1 MTKRAIFFASSSL
14 ALTLALSGAAAAE
27 PLPSGAWP
35 PFMRDATR
43 GAPSAW
49 EPTADATVEAPTVDA
64 TVGDVPDFIAGE
76 IVVDVKDELSE
87 EEIRELARDFHI
99 SLRDNSPD
107 VKDDGKI
114 AIADVPASEASELIA
129 RLSADPRV
137 EAAERV
143 GVARILWAPND
154 PKYGEQWHM
163 KRAGAESAWEYA
175 CGQGVTVAVVDTG
188 IACYDAQGFMKGTDL
203 AGTTCVPGYNF
214 VGKNEIAADDQGH
227 GTHVAGTIAQTTNNG
242 VGVAGL
248 AHCSKLMPVKVLSAR
263 GWGTMADVAEG
274 IRWAADHGAK
284 VINLSLGAPVKSK
297 VVENAVNHA
306 IKKGVVVVA
315 AAGNSGRSVGWPAAY
330 PRVIAVSATDKNDS
344 IAWFSS
350 RGPEVAIGAPGVGV
364 TQQTICEAGKNKC
377 EQWGVF
383 NGTSMASPHVAGA
396 AALLVGQGVTDP
408 DSVKAI
414 LQATATPKE
423 DKNLFGAGI
432 LEAGKAAV
440 RTHWAHVAVRLIALS
455 ALAFALARRIRQKG
469 GKVEGGMGKVAGALF
484 GSVGLLPFLPLLGI
498 PARSGSM
505 RWIVELGMKPLGEWT
520 LLFSPGLHK
529 WLPLASA
536 LPIFGLTALVLGN
549 KHLRPIL
556 GGLALGTS
564 ALLAQLAVSGETFYA
579 LGPFMLRVWCV
590 VNALLCLWVARLA
603 LDAKKA

>member
-1 MTKRAIFFASSSL
+1 MTKRALLVASSSL
-14 ALTLALSGAAAAE
+14 ALVLALPGHAAADT
-27 PLPSGAWP
+27 LWP
-35 PFMRDATR
+35 PILRD
-43 GAPSAW
+43 
-49 EPTADATVEAPTVDA
+49 VAPTSEGVTA
-64 TVGDVPDFIAGE
+64 SVGDVIPGE
-76 IVVDVKDELSE
+76 IVVDVKDSLSDA
-87 EEIRELARDFHI
+87 EIQDLANEFHI
-99 SLRDNSPD
+99 TLRDNSPG
-107 VKDDGKI
+107 VKDDGNVT
-114 AIADVPASEASELIA
+114 IADVPQDRVAELVA

-137 EAAERV
+137 EAAEPA
-143 GVARILWAPND
+143 GVAKMLWTPND

-175 CGQGVTVAVVDTG
+175 CGQGVTVSVVDTG
-188 IACYDAQGFMKGTDL
+188 IACYDAEGFMKGTDL
-203 AGTTCVPGYNF
+203 AGTTCVAGYNF

-248 AHCSKLMPVKVLSAR
+248 AHCAKLMPVKVLSAR

-274 IRWAADHGAK
+274 IRWSADHGAQ

-330 PRVIAVSATDKNDS
+330 PGVIAVSATDKNDS

-350 RGPEVAIGAPGVGV
+350 RGPQVAIGAPGVGV

-396 AALLVGQGVTDP
+396 AALLVGQGITNP

-423 DKNLFGAGI
+423 DTNLFGAGI
-432 LEAGKAAV
+432 LEAGKAASH
-440 RTHWAHVAVRLIALS
+440 THWAHVAVRLLALV
-455 ALAFALARRIRQKG
+455 ALAAVVVRRIKKKG
-469 GKVEGGMGKVAGALF
+469 GAVEGGKGKVLGALAA
-484 GSVGLLPFLPLLGI
+484 SVGLLPMLPLLGV
-498 PARSGSM
+498 PARAGGM
-505 RWIVELGMKPLGEWT
+505 RVFAELAMKPIGEWT
-520 LLFSPGLHK
+520 ILFAPSLHK

-536 LPIFGLTALVLGN
+536 LPVFGLTALLFGS
-549 KHLRPIL
+549 KRMRPAL
-556 GGLALGTS
+556 GGMALGTA
-564 ALLAQLAVSGETFYA
+564 ALLVQIGISGETFYA
-579 LGPFMLRVWCV
+579 LGPFMLRIWCA
-590 VNALLCLWVARLA
+590 VNVLACLWLARLA

>member
-1 MTKRAIFFASSSL
+1 MTKRALLVASSSL
-14 ALTLALSGAAAAE
+14 ALVLALPGHAAADT
-27 PLPSGAWP
+27 LWP
-35 PFMRDATR
+35 PILRD
-43 GAPSAW
+43 
-49 EPTADATVEAPTVDA
+49 VAPTSEGVTA
-64 TVGDVPDFIAGE
+64 SVGDVIPGE
-76 IVVDVKDELSE
+76 IVVDVKDSLSDA
-87 EEIRELARDFHI
+87 EIQDLANEFHI
-99 SLRDNSPD
+99 TLRDNSPG
-107 VKDDGKI
+107 VKDDGNVT
-114 AIADVPASEASELIA
+114 IADVPQDRVAELVA

-137 EAAERV
+137 EAAEPA
-143 GVARILWAPND
+143 GVAKMLWTPND

-175 CGQGVTVAVVDTG
+175 CGQGVTVSVVDTG
-188 IACYDAQGFMKGTDL
+188 IACYDAEGFMKGTDL
-203 AGTTCVPGYNF
+203 AGTTCVAGYDF

-248 AHCSKLMPVKVLSAR
+248 AHCAKLMPVKVLSAR

-274 IRWAADHGAK
+274 IRWSADHGAQ

-330 PRVIAVSATDKNDS
+330 PGVIAVSATDKNDS

-350 RGPEVAIGAPGVGV
+350 RGPQVAIGAPGVGV

-396 AALLVGQGVTDP
+396 AALLVGQGITNP
-408 DSVKAI
+408 ESVKAI

-423 DKNLFGAGI
+423 DTNLFGAGI
-432 LEAGKAAV
+432 LEAGKAASH
-440 RTHWAHVAVRLIALS
+440 THWAHVAVRLLALV
-455 ALAFALARRIRQKG
+455 ALAAVVVRRIKKKG
-469 GKVEGGMGKVAGALF
+469 GAVEGGKGKVLGALAA
-484 GSVGLLPFLPLLGI
+484 SVGLLPMLPLLGV
-498 PARSGSM
+498 PARAGGM
-505 RWIVELGMKPLGEWT
+505 RVFAELAMKPIGEWT
-520 LLFSPGLHK
+520 ILFAPSLHK

-536 LPIFGLTALVLGN
+536 LPVFGLTALLFGS
-549 KHLRPIL
+549 KRMRPAL
-556 GGLALGTS
+556 GGMALGTA
-564 ALLAQLAVSGETFYA
+564 ALLVQIGISGETFYA
-579 LGPFMLRVWCV
+579 LGPFMLRIWCA
-590 VNALLCLWVARLA
+590 VNVLACLWLARLA

>member
-1 MTKRAIFFASSSL
+1 MTKRALFLASSSL
-14 ALTLALSGAAAAE
+14 ALMLGLSGHAAAE
-27 PLPSGAWP
+27 PMWP
-35 PFMRDATR
+35 PIMRDVVPT
-43 GAPSAW
+43 S
-49 EPTADATVEAPTVDA
+49 EPATAD
-64 TVGDVPDFIAGE
+64 VGDFIPGE
-76 IVVDVKDELSE
+76 IVVDMKDDLSDSE
-87 EEIRELARDFHI
+87 VQELARKFHI
-99 SLRDNSPD
+99 TLRDNSPG
-107 VKDDGKI
+107 VKDDGNV
-114 AIADVPASEASELIA
+114 AVANVPASEVASLVSRIA
-129 RLSADPRV
+129 ADPRV
-137 EAAERV
+137 EAAEPA
-143 GVARILWAPND
+143 GIAKMLWTPNA

-163 KRAGAESAWEYA
+163 KRAAPEKAWEYA
-175 CGQGVTVAVVDTG
+175 CGEGVTVSVVDTG
-188 IACYDAQGFMKGTDL
+188 IACYDAEGFMKGTVL

-214 VGKNEIAADDQGH
+214 VAKNEIAADDQGH

-248 AHCSKLMPVKVLSAR
+248 AHCAKLMPVKVLSAR

-274 IRWAADHGAK
+274 IRWSADHGAQ
-284 VINLSLGAPVKSK
+284 VINLSLGAPMKSK

-330 PRVIAVSATDKNDS
+330 PGVIAVSATDKNDS

-396 AALLVGQGVTDP
+396 AALLVGQGVTNP

-414 LQATATPKE
+414 LQATASPKE

-432 LEAGKAAV
+432 LEAGNAAM
-440 RTHWAHVAVRLIALS
+440 RTHWVHVAVRLV
-455 ALAFALARRIRQKG
+455 ALAALAARVGSRIRKKG
-469 GKVEGGMGKVAGALF
+469 GKVEGGVGKVAGALVA
-484 GSVGLLPFLPLLGI
+484 SIGLLPILPLLGI
-498 PARSGSM
+498 PARAGGS
-505 RWIVELGMKPLGEWT
+505 RFFAELAMKPFGEWT
-520 LLFSPGLHK
+520 ILFAPSLHK

-536 LPIFGLTALVLGN
+536 LPVFGLTALFFGS
-549 KHLRPIL
+549 KRLRPVV
-556 GGLALGTS
+556 GGVALGTA
-564 ALLAQLAVSGETFYA
+564 ALLVQMGISGETFYA
-579 LGPFMLRVWCV
+579 LGPFMLRIWCA
-590 VNALLCLWVARLA
+590 VNALACLWLARIA

>member
-1 MTKRAIFFASSSL
+1 MTKRALFLASSSL
-14 ALTLALSGAAAAE
+14 ALMLGLTGHAAAE
-27 PLPSGAWP
+27 PPWP
-35 PFMRDATR
+35 PIMRDAVPPPT
-43 GAPSAW
+43 SAL
-49 EPTADATVEAPTVDA
+49 TTTD
-64 TVGDVPDFIAGE
+64 VGDVIPGQ
-76 IVVDVKDELSE
+76 IVVDVKDDLSE
-87 EEIRELARDFHI
+87 SEIQELASQFHI
-99 SLRDNSPD
+99 TLRDNSPG
-107 VKDDGKI
+107 VKDDGKVGV
-114 AIADVPASEASELIA
+114 ADVPSSDVAGLVA

-137 EAAERV
+137 EAAEPA
-143 GVARILWAPND
+143 GIAKMLWTPND

-175 CGQGVTVAVVDTG
+175 CGAGVVVSVVDTG
-188 IACYDAQGFMKGTDL
+188 IACYDADGFMKGTDL

-248 AHCSKLMPVKVLSAR
+248 AHCAKLMPVKVLSAR

-274 IRWAADHGAK
+274 IRWSADHGAQ
-284 VINLSLGAPVKSK
+284 VINLSLGAPMKSK
-297 VVENAVNHA
+297 VVENAVKHA
-306 IKKGVVVVA
+306 IKKGAVVVA

-330 PRVIAVSATDKNDS
+330 PGVIAVSATDKNDN

-414 LQATATPKE
+414 LQATASPKE

-432 LEAGKAAV
+432 LEAGKAAMH
-440 RTHWAHVAVRLIALS
+440 THWVHVAVRLL
-455 ALAFALARRIRQKG
+455 ALAALAAVVVRRIKKKG
-469 GKVEGGMGKVAGALF
+469 GTVEGGVGKVAGALVA
-484 GSVGLLPFLPLLGI
+484 SVGLLPVLPLLGI
-498 PARSGSM
+498 PARAGEM
-505 RWIVELGMKPLGEWT
+505 RFWAELAMKPFGEWT
-520 LLFSPGLHK
+520 ILFAPSLHK

-536 LPIFGLTALVLGN
+536 LPVFALTALFFGS
-549 KHLRPIL
+549 KRLRPIV
-556 GGLALGTS
+556 GGVALGTA
-564 ALLAQLAVSGETFYA
+564 ALLVQLGISGETFYA
-579 LGPFMLRVWCV
+579 LGPFMLRIWCA
-590 VNALLCLWVARLA
+590 VNALACLWLARLA
-603 LDAKKA
+603 LDAKKS

>member
-1 MTKRAIFFASSSL
+1 MTKRALLVASSSL
-14 ALTLALSGAAAAE
+14 ALVLALPGHAAADT
-27 PLPSGAWP
+27 LWP
-35 PFMRDATR
+35 PILRD
-43 GAPSAW
+43 
-49 EPTADATVEAPTVDA
+49 VAPTSEGVTA
-64 TVGDVPDFIAGE
+64 SVGDVIPGE
-76 IVVDVKDELSE
+76 IVVDVKDSLSDA
-87 EEIRELARDFHI
+87 EIQDLANEFHI
-99 SLRDNSPD
+99 TLRDNSPG
-107 VKDDGKI
+107 VKDDGNVT
-114 AIADVPASEASELIA
+114 IADVPQDRVAELVA

-137 EAAERV
+137 EAAEPA
-143 GVARILWAPND
+143 GVAKMLWTPND

-175 CGQGVTVAVVDTG
+175 CGQGVTVSVVDTG
-188 IACYDAQGFMKGTDL
+188 IACYDAEGFMKGTDL
-203 AGTTCVPGYNF
+203 AGTTCVAGYNF

-248 AHCSKLMPVKVLSAR
+248 AHCAKLMPVKVLSAR

-274 IRWAADHGAK
+274 IRWSADHGAQ

-330 PRVIAVSATDKNDS
+330 PGVIAVSATDKNDS

-350 RGPEVAIGAPGVGV
+350 RGPQVAIGAPGVGV

-396 AALLVGQGVTDP
+396 AALLVGQGITNP
-408 DSVKAI
+408 ESVKAI

-423 DKNLFGAGI
+423 DTNLFGAGI
-432 LEAGKAAV
+432 LEAGKAASH
-440 RTHWAHVAVRLIALS
+440 THWAHVAVRLLALV
-455 ALAFALARRIRQKG
+455 ALAAVVVRRIKKKG
-469 GKVEGGMGKVAGALF
+469 GAVEGGKGKVLGALAA
-484 GSVGLLPFLPLLGI
+484 SVGLLPMLPLLGV
-498 PARSGSM
+498 PARAGGM
-505 RWIVELGMKPLGEWT
+505 RVFAELAMKPIGEWT
-520 LLFSPGLHK
+520 ILFAPSLHK

-536 LPIFGLTALVLGN
+536 LPVFGLTALLFGS
-549 KHLRPIL
+549 KRMRPAL
-556 GGLALGTS
+556 GGMALGTA
-564 ALLAQLAVSGETFYA
+564 ALLVQIGISGETFYA
-579 LGPFMLRVWCV
+579 LGPFMLRIWCA
-590 VNALLCLWVARLA
+590 VNVLACLWLARLA

>member
-1 MTKRAIFFASSSL
+1 MTKRALLVASSSL
-14 ALTLALSGAAAAE
+14 ALVLALPGHAAADT
-27 PLPSGAWP
+27 LWP
-35 PFMRDATR
+35 PILRD
-43 GAPSAW
+43 
-49 EPTADATVEAPTVDA
+49 VAPTSEGVTA
-64 TVGDVPDFIAGE
+64 SVGDVIPGE
-76 IVVDVKDELSE
+76 IVVDVKDSLSDA
-87 EEIRELARDFHI
+87 EIQDLANEFHI
-99 SLRDNSPD
+99 TLRDNSPG
-107 VKDDGKI
+107 VKDDGNVT
-114 AIADVPASEASELIA
+114 IADVPQDRVAELVA

-137 EAAERV
+137 EAAEPA
-143 GVARILWAPND
+143 GVAKMLWTPND

-175 CGQGVTVAVVDTG
+175 CGQGVTVSVVDTG
-188 IACYDAQGFMKGTDL
+188 IACYDAEGFMKGTDL
-203 AGTTCVPGYNF
+203 AGTTCVAGYNF

-248 AHCSKLMPVKVLSAR
+248 AHCAKLMPVKVLSAR

-274 IRWAADHGAK
+274 IRWSADHGAQ

-330 PRVIAVSATDKNDS
+330 PGVIAVSATDKNDS

-350 RGPEVAIGAPGVGV
+350 RGPQVAIGAPGVGV

-396 AALLVGQGVTDP
+396 AALLVGQGIANP
-408 DSVKAI
+408 ESVKAI

-423 DKNLFGAGI
+423 DTNLFGAGI
-432 LEAGKAAV
+432 LEAGKAASH
-440 RTHWAHVAVRLIALS
+440 THWAHVAVRLLALV
-455 ALAFALARRIRQKG
+455 ALAAVVVRRIKKKG
-469 GKVEGGMGKVAGALF
+469 GAVEGGKGKVLGALAA
-484 GSVGLLPFLPLLGI
+484 SVGLLPMLPLLGV
-498 PARSGSM
+498 PARAGGM
-505 RWIVELGMKPLGEWT
+505 RVFAELAMKPIGEWT
-520 LLFSPGLHK
+520 ILFAPSLHK

-536 LPIFGLTALVLGN
+536 LPVFGLTALLFGS
-549 KHLRPIL
+549 KRMRPAL
-556 GGLALGTS
+556 GGMALGTA
-564 ALLAQLAVSGETFYA
+564 ALLVQIGISGETFYA
-579 LGPFMLRVWCV
+579 LGPFMLRIWCA
-590 VNALLCLWVARLA
+590 VNVLACLWLARLA